1 MSGNTAVMSK
11 ATLLV
16 VEDEPNL
23 LLGIRDILELDDY
36 EVILAQN
43 GKQAL
48 KALHDSSN
56 RLPDLIVSDI
66 MMPHMDGIDLLRE
79 VRKQAEW
86 VAIPFIFLTAKG
98 EKSDVQRGKMLGVD
112 DYIIK
117 PFDADDLLVAVDS
130 RLRRQQALNQVQADV
145 ISSIKRNILTILNHE
160 FRTPLTLIIAYA
172 DMLKE
177 NNIEAM
183 NEEDLLLFLREI
195 NTGASRLRHL
205 IESFILLVELETGDA
220 HKAFDVRKQRII
232 DMDNIIRAACDQA
245 LASAEVPRPCH
256 IHIDTALP
264 PVMGDREYLVTI
276 LRELLDNAIK
286 FSEPPAPVTVQAY
299 ADNNEVIIEVID
311 SGRGIPES
319 ELEFI
324 WNTFYQVNREHF
336 EDQGAGSG
344 LAIVKALTEI
354 HNGRCGVV
362 SQHGKGSCFTLALP
376 LL

>member
-1 MSGNTAVMSK
+1 MIMSK

-48 KALHDSSN
+48 QALQDSSDH
-56 RLPDLIVSDI
+56 LPDLIVSDI

-79 VRKQAEW
+79 VRRRSEW
-86 VAIPFIFLTAKG
+86 VTIPFIFLTAKG
-98 EKSDVQRGKMLGVD
+98 EKADVQRGKLLGVD
-112 DYIIK
+112 DYLIK

-130 RLRRQQALNQVQADV
+130 RLRRHQALNQVQADV

-177 NNIEAM
+177 NNIEVM

-195 NTGASRLRHL
+195 NTGASRLRRL
-205 IESFILLVELETGDA
+205 IENFILLVELETGDA
-220 HKAFDVRKQRII
+220 CATFELRRQRIG
-232 DMDNIIRAACDQA
+232 DMESIIKAACDQITG
-245 LASAEVPRPCH
+245 SAETQRACH
-256 IHIDTALP
+256 IHIDTVLP
-264 PVMGDREYLVTI
+264 PIMGDRDFLIIVI
-276 LRELLDNAIK
+276 RELVDNAIK
-286 FSEPPAPVTVQAY
+286 FSEPPAAVTVRAY
-299 ADNNEVIIEVID
+299 AENNEVLIEVMD
-311 SGRGIPES
+311 SGRGIPEN

-324 WNTFYQVNREHF
+324 WTTFYQVNREHF

-354 HNGRCGVV
+354 HGGRCCVT
-362 SQHGKGSCFTLALP
+362 SQYGKGSCFTVALP
-376 LL
+376 VL